1 MHPIYYVRI
10 LKVIP
15 RFYNNEGIF
24 YNRGAKQSLVS
35 TSSTHAKMRA
45 IFTLVKDI
53 LYIFY
58 ICSEL
63 QLQLTLPAIIME
75 DNSAVINHSY
85 HWRISQCKEMQ
96 AFSYAYQ
103 LCTWTSWP
111 WYYQHIKDSWSKYMS
126 DVLTKPNF
134 NEKDF
139 WDKDRRPP
147 WKASSGSLI
156 VYLYISTT

>member
-15 RFYNNEGIF
+15 RFYNEGTF

-35 TSSTHAKMRA
+35 TSSAYAKMRA

-53 LYIFY
+53 LYILY

-85 HWRISQCKEMQ
+85 H
-96 AFSYAYQ
+96 
-103 LCTWTSWP
+103 
-111 WYYQHIKDSWSKYMS
+111 
-126 DVLTKPNF
+126 
-134 NEKDF
+134 
-139 WDKDRRPP
+139 
-147 WKASSGSLI
+147 
-156 VYLYISTT
+156 